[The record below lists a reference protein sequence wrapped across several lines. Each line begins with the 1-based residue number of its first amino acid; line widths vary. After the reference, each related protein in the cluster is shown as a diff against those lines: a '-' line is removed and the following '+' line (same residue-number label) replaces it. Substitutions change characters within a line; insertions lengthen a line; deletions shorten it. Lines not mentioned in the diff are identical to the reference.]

1 MCSNT
6 DLADLDTD
14 LVWSVITSGV
24 TTLPVLGGKPTVC
37 PPIRRPGNSVLF
49 VKR

>member
-6 DLADLDTD
+6 GLADLDTD
-14 LVWSVITSGV
+14 LVWSMITGGL

-37 PPIRRPGNSVLF
+37 LPIRRTGNSVLF
-49 VKR
+49 VTR